1 MEPMEPIALS
11 SIVLLC
17 VFGGALFGVLIRRRL
32 PGHHLSEASKDTVKL
47 ATGVIATMAALVLGL
62 LVSSAKG
69 SFDRMSDELT
79 QAAVKVIELD
89 HALRNFG
96 PEAQP
101 IRHTLYEHYRAA
113 IDALATGDRS
123 LIEQRQAAGTTASIG
138 GLQSAIRALAPQND
152 AQRETRARA
161 LSLAEESSANRWLL
175 VLQRHTSVSM
185 PMVVV
190 VVTWLTLIFVG
201 FGLFAP
207 ANGTVVTALLLC
219 ATSVAGALFLIL
231 EMDDPFGGIVRL
243 SDVPMRRALEI
254 IGGA

>member
-1 MEPMEPIALS
+1 MEPIALS
-11 SIVLLC
+11 CIALVC
-17 VFGGALFGVLIRRRL
+17 VFGGALVGILVRHRL
-32 PGHHLSEASKDTVKL
+32 PGHHLSDASKDTVKL

-79 QAAVKVIELD
+79 QAAVKVIQLD

-101 IRHTLYEHYRAA
+101 IRRTLYEHYRAA
-113 IDALATGDRS
+113 IDALATGDHS

-138 GLQSAIRALAPQND
+138 GMQSAIRALVPRD
-152 AQRETRARA
+152 DVQRELRAQA
-161 LSLAEESSANRWLL
+161 LALAEESSANRWLL

-185 PMVVV
+185 PMVFVV
-190 VVTWLTLIFVG
+190 VAWLALIFVG

-243 SDVPMRRALEI
+243 SDVPMRRALAI
-254 IGGA
+254 LSGG